1 MSMLQNRSSPN
12 IPQAP
17 AQYDVAY
24 MNALSNVIRLFF
36 NTINTVQQLNL
47 ASLNLD
53 LRTLPTDADYVN
65 LRLGDVYRDT
75 EGGTLHD
82 GTNVLRIKVPGRLT
96 GVTASG
102 AVGSVSFAELFGLTS
117 ISGVGT
123 VGTVGVTRT
132 VGLTGV
138 SGAGAVGS
146 VGAVGG
152 AITKNLTGV
161 SGAGAVGTMTP

>member
-1 MSMLQNRSSPN
+1 MYMLQNRSSPN

-65 LRLGDVYRDT
+65 LRYGDVYRDT
-75 EGGTLHD
+75 EGGTLHE
-82 GTNVLRIKVPGRLT
+82 GTNVLRIKVPGSVV
-96 GVTASG
+96 GVFASG
-102 AVGSVSFAELFGLTS
+102 AVGSVGFGKTFGLAG
-117 ISGVGT
+117 ISEVGT
-123 VGTVGVTRT
+123 VGTVGVTKT
-132 VGLTGV
+132 IELTGV
-138 SGAGAVGS
+138 SGS
-146 VGAVGG
+146 GG
-152 AITKNLTGV
+152 
-161 SGAGAVGTMTP
+161 VGTVTP